1 MIESLLDA
9 CHFVLEAQ
17 GEPQSS
23 YWLASQVMEMKLW
36 RASEADVRDA
46 LKKDIEEHGERSR
59 FVFVGRGR
67 GCAAVMESRLDR
79 LGF

>member
-9 CHFVLEAQ
+9 CELVLNEQ

-23 YWLASQVMEMKLW
+23 YWLASQIMKMKVW

-46 LKKDIEEHGERSR
+46 LTQDITMLGESSR
-59 FVFVGRGR
+59 F
-67 GCAAVMESRLDR
+67 ESLPDEEFALRAWK
-79 LGF
+79 

>member
-9 CHFVLEAQ
+9 CQFVLEDQ

-46 LKKDIEEHGERSR
+46 LKKDIEEPGERSR
-59 FVFVGRGR
+59 FVSIDDE
-67 GCAAVMESRLDR
+67 CAMRSWQSRLDR